1 MQIEKRKKITKRI
14 IKSILIYLGGI
25 IFLIP
30 IIWVFSLSL
39 RSNKDALAAMFFT
52 KDIHFENYIK
62 AWQTFGFTRLYL
74 NSLIVTVL
82 SVLVTLIIAALSAYS
97 FSRLRYRGSNI
108 VFYII
113 LLGIMIPPA
122 AVVIPLFIIMENLH
136 LYNTLFSLVFSYIA
150 FGLPIATLILRG
162 FFMTIPIELT
172 EAARIDGS
180 SEIGTFFKIIIPLS
194 KPAIVTVTIFL
205 FMQNWNEF
213 LLGLVLL
220 KDKILFTLPVGMAI
234 FVGQWDSPWEL
245 VAAGVIITSIPVFAV
260 YLLIQ
265 DQFVKGLTAGAVKG

>member
-1 MQIEKRKKITKRI
+1 MKNKKISKSI
-14 IKSILIYLGGI
+14 FKSILIYLLGI
-25 IFLIP
+25 MFLIP

-74 NSLIVTVL
+74 NSLVVTIL
-82 SVLVTLIIAALSAYS
+82 SVFVTLVIAALSAYS
-97 FSRLRYRGSNI
+97 FSRLKYRGSNI

-122 AVVIPLFIIMENLH
+122 AVIIPLFIIMENFH
-136 LYNTLFSLVFSYIA
+136 LYNTLFSLIFSYIA

-162 FFMTIPIELT
+162 FFMTIPVELT

-180 SEIGTFFKIIIPLS
+180 TEIGTFFKIIIPLS
-194 KPAIVTVTIFL
+194 KPAIATVTIFL

-220 KDKILFTLPVGMAI
+220 KDKILFTLPVGVAI

-245 VAAGVIITSIPVFAV
+245 VAAGVIITSIPIFVI

>member
-1 MQIEKRKKITKRI
+1 
-14 IKSILIYLGGI
+14 
-25 IFLIP
+25 F
-30 IIWVFSLSL
+30 
-39 RSNKDALAAMFFT
+39 
-52 KDIHFENYIK
+52 
-62 AWQTFGFTRLYL
+62 
-74 NSLIVTVL
+74 
-82 SVLVTLIIAALSAYS
+82 
-97 FSRLRYRGSNI
+97 
-108 VFYII
+108 
-113 LLGIMIPPA
+113 
-122 AVVIPLFIIMENLH
+122 VI
-136 LYNTLFSLVFSYIA
+136 
-150 FGLPIATLILRG
+150 
-162 FFMTIPIELT
+162 
-172 EAARIDGS
+172 
-180 SEIGTFFKIIIPLS
+180 FFKIIIPLS

>member
-1 MQIEKRKKITKRI
+1 MKNKKIV
-14 IKSILIYLGGI
+14 KSIFKSISIYLLGI

-39 RSNKDALAAMFFT
+39 RSKKDALAAMFFT
-52 KDIHFENYIK
+52 KELHFENYVK

-74 NSLIVTVL
+74 NSLAVTIL
-82 SVLVTLIIAALSAYS
+82 SVFFTLVIAALAAYS
-97 FSRLRYRGSNI
+97 FSRLRYKGSNI

-122 AVVIPLFIIMENLH
+122 AVIIPLFIIMENLH

-180 SEIGTFFKIIIPLS
+180 TEIGTFFKIIIPLS

-245 VAAGVIITSIPVFAV
+245 VAAGVIINSIPIFVV
-260 YLLIQ
+260 YLIIQ